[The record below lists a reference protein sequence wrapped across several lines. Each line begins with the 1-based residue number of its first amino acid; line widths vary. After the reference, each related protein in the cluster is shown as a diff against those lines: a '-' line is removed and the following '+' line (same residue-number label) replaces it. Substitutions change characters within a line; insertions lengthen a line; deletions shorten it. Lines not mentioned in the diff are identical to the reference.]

1 MRHLKL
7 AIVLFFIIAR
17 DLRNQPHGRRQAR
30 TDTYRARYLA
40 MPLFYKR
47 LQTINVKNQLNNKYF
62 YQKLAAT
69 YFLARYLSNFKTIS
83 QLKNLY
89 SMNDNTKV
97 VVALLA
103 GLAAGAA
110 LGLLFAPD
118 RGSETRDKL
127 SESLKNLGD
136 SIKDTAAA
144 EIDNLVGF
152 KDKVVDSIKT
162 KIKGAEEEYQD
173 DLEHA

>member
-1 MRHLKL
+1 MFNLK
-7 AIVLFFIIAR
+7 
-17 DLRNQPHGRRQAR
+17 
-30 TDTYRARYLA
+30 TYL
-40 MPLFYKR
+40 
-47 LQTINVKNQLNNKYF
+47 T
-62 YQKLAAT
+62 
-69 YFLARYLSNFKTIS
+69 
-83 QLKNLY
+83 
-89 SMNDNTKV
+89 MNDNTKV

-110 LGLLFAPD
+110 LGILFAPD
-118 RGSETRDKL
+118 KGEETRDKL

-136 SIKDTAAA
+136 SIKETAAA

-152 KDKVVDSIKT
+152 KDKVVDNIKS